1 MSTPHESPSPTP
13 PATTYQ
19 SNAGDPT
26 LKWSCSACR
35 QSKRRCDKV
44 YPECTLCTQKNLPC
58 NYPGRRK
65 RQKIKDRIKS
75 AASAAKLALNQPSI
89 GTTKKDHKGAHQSS
103 LPSANANFI
112 AERFLD
118 PDIFSRAQLTVVNVE
133 VPVTDDIA
141 QLVGSVMDIQA
152 TSAQFFKSV
161 HTWMP
166 IISKPQFCANL
177 LNRLTYQRAELFLL
191 VLSMKLCCA
200 RQNPWNAP
208 LYETVKLLHF
218 KIETSGVLSVLVL
231 QAGILIALYE
241 LGHAIYP
248 AAFLSVGSCAR
259 YATALGIDKTVLLS
273 TSGKAQW
280 IEEEERRRIWWAILV
295 LDRYLNLSDP
305 KRHLIT
311 PDADIESY
319 LPVDDEAWETGVPDS
334 HHIYTL
340 ATANSYHL
348 GLFARFA
355 QAAHLLSKVLHQVS
369 EPSNETAQLRRT
381 IFALINVSK
390 IEASMRRLE
399 YCSQT
404 SICYSG
410 ILLLDASSI
419 DKDTDLSGTQLSP
432 ESAHISQVTLDM
444 ALSFVEGDAE
454 EICAIVSPF
463 LIHLLYRVASLHLR
477 IAHETPITA
486 AREKVEL
493 LKKAMRIVGSRWLC
507 ASTYLS
513 LLEKQEILLVMQ

>member
-1 MSTPHESPSPTP
+1 MSTPHKSPSPKPQAMTDK
-13 PATTYQ
+13 
-19 SNAGDPT
+19 SNPDA
-26 LKWSCSACR
+26 LALRWSCSACR

-44 YPECTLCTQKNLPC
+44 YPECTLCTQKNIPC

-65 RQKIKDRIKS
+65 RQKLKARIK
-75 AASAAKLALNQPSI
+75 AASTASKPTVNPPSTS
-89 GTTKKDHKGAHQSS
+89 TTKKDRGDAHQLSF
-103 LPSANANFI
+103 PSANTSSI

-118 PDIFSRAQLTVVNVE
+118 PDVFARAQLTVVNAD

-141 QLVGSVMDIQA
+141 QLVGGVLDIQA

-177 LNRLTYQRAELFLL
+177 LNRLTYKRAELFLL

-200 RQNPWNAP
+200 RRTTP

-231 QAGILIALYE
+231 QAAILIALYE
-241 LGHAIYP
+241 LGHSIYP
-248 AAFLSVGSCAR
+248 AAYLSVGSCAR
-259 YATALGIDKTVLLS
+259 YATALGIDKSILLS
-273 TSGKAQW
+273 SLGKTQW
-280 IEEEERRRIWWAILV
+280 IEEEECRRIWWAILV

-311 PDADIESY
+311 PDADIDSY
-319 LPVDDEAWETGVPDS
+319 LPVDDEAWETGVYDPN
-334 HHIYTL
+334 HIYTL

-355 QAAHLLSKVLHQVS
+355 QAAHLLTKVLHHAS
-369 EPSNETAQLRRT
+369 EPPSETAQLRRT
-381 IFALINVSK
+381 IFALVNVSK

-410 ILLLDASSI
+410 ILLLESSSI
-419 DKDTDLSGTQLSP
+419 DKDENHSGTQLST

-444 ALSFVEGDAE
+444 ALSFTKGDVE

-463 LIHLLYRVASLHLR
+463 LVHILYRVASIHLR
-477 IAHETPITA
+477 IAHESPTDA
-486 AREKVEL
+486 ALEKVAL
-493 LKKAMRIVGSRWLC
+493 LKKAMKIVGSRWLC